1 MALNPFFLQGSS
13 EEQRLLQSLINEQ
26 LKIYGVEVTYLPRK
40 IVKEDTL
47 FTELQSSVF
56 NDNFSI
62 EAYVNTYEGYGG
74 AGDILTK
81 FDIALK
87 DELVIT
93 ISQERFEDFIAPFL
107 ESLPDNEIEISN
119 RPREGDLIYFPLGKR
134 IFEVKFVE
142 HEKPFYQ
149 LGKNYVYELRCELF
163 EYEDEMG
170 GWDVQTQITE
180 EIDSVLETQGFITT
194 LKLISI
200 GSTAS
205 VGVTTSTGYIR
216 KISLTNDGY
225 GYTQVPTVSISTAP
239 AGGTN
244 ATAVAIT
251 TAINNVYSVKE
262 ILLTNS
268 GAGYTSIPTVSIVS
282 VGQTITGVGY
292 TTYGV
297 GAAATAT
304 LVTSSAGIGEVTITS
319 GGSGY
324 PSAPT
329 ITVSSPTGPGAAATA
344 TVSAAGTVTAVTI
357 NNGGA
362 HYNPS
367 SPPTVTFSTP
377 SDRINGVTSIN
388 PSSVLPQG
396 SNFTSGVYT
405 TTNVSLGATGSGL
418 TLDVTVNGSGAVTAA
433 EIADPG
439 QHYANGNIVN
449 ITNGLG
455 GASGTVSFA
464 VVTAEN
470 IDGVTATGI
479 SSVSSAGI
487 VTSISITNA
496 GVGYYS
502 GATVSIANTA
512 GNKVY
517 TTGLSTAT
525 ATVTINS
532 TENVVNQ
539 VFISDAGIGYISG
552 TATATISD
560 PPIIT
565 GIGTF
570 QYNEEVT
577 GSISGAKAR
586 VKTWDSTT
594 NTLKVGTT
602 DGDFLASD
610 VIVGTSSSARYS
622 VDYIETA
629 EFNDKYD
636 KSDEIEE
643 EADLIIDFSES
654 NPFGNY

>member
-107 ESLPDNEIEISN
+107 ESLPDSEIEISN

-262 ILLTNS
+262 ILLTNP

-282 VGQTITGVGY
+282 TGQTITGVGY

-324 PSAPT
+324 PSAP
-329 ITVSSPTGPGAAATA
+329 VL
-344 TVSAAGTVTAVTI
+344 
-357 NNGGA
+357 
-362 HYNPS
+362 
-367 SPPTVTFSTP
+367 TFTTP
-377 SDRINGVTSIN
+377 
-388 PSSVLPQG
+388 
-396 SNFTSGVYT
+396 TSGV
-405 TTNVSLGATGSGL
+405 G
-418 TLDVTVNGSGAVTAA
+418 TAF
-433 EIADPG
+433 G
-439 QHYANGNIVN
+439 
-449 ITNGLG
+449 
-455 GASGTVSFA
+455 
-464 VVTAEN
+464 
-470 IDGVTATGI
+470 
-479 SSVSSAGI
+479 SVS
-487 VTSISITNA
+487 VTTD
-496 GVGYYS
+496 
-502 GATVSIANTA
+502 
-512 GNKVY
+512 
-517 TTGLSTAT
+517 
-525 ATVTINS
+525 
-532 TENVVNQ
+532 NVVDK
-539 VFISDAGIGYISG
+539 VFISDAGIGYTSG

-577 GSISGAKAR
+577 GSVSGAKAR